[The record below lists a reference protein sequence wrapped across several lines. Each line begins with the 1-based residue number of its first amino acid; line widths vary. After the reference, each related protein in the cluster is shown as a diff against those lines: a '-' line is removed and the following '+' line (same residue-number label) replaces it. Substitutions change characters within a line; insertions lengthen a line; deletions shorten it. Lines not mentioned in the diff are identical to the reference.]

1 MTDDLFSIAD
11 KEEKAPQKTNAP
23 EMSVSELAFSLKRTL
38 EDTYGRVRIRGELS
52 RVKIH
57 TSGHMYSDLKDD
69 NAVINL
75 VCWRGQLAK
84 LSIKPEEGLEVI
96 CTGKVSSFP
105 ARSNYQLIV
114 ESMELAGEGALLKL
128 LEERKKKLAAEGLF
142 DSDKKRPLP
151 FLPQTIGVVTS
162 ETGAVFHDILHRIR
176 ERFPMRVILW
186 PVPVQGKG
194 ANEQIAKA
202 IHGFNAMPDGTR
214 PDVLIVGRGGGSLE
228 DLMAFNEEDVVR
240 AVAQSRIPV
249 ISSVGHET
257 DTTLIDY
264 VADRRAPTPT
274 GAAEMAVPER
284 MGLLQT
290 TQDLEQRL
298 LTALRR
304 TLADL
309 KNRFNAN
316 IAKLGSPQS
325 LLDAQGQKLDYLAD
339 KANNALSALIQKRRI
354 QLVESAGKLM
364 HPRERLAYGVQN
376 VKALN
381 DRLIRLSGQLT
392 EKEENRLQNAG
403 RLLETLSFKS
413 TLKRGFIVMRD
424 ASGTPVTEADSVVS
438 DTPYTLE
445 FKDEKRI
452 LVQKSG

>member
-1 MTDDLFSIAD
+1 M
-11 KEEKAPQKTNAP
+11 
-23 EMSVSELAFSLKRTL
+23 
-38 EDTYGRVRIRGELS
+38 
-52 RVKIH
+52 
-57 TSGHMYSDLKDD
+57 
-69 NAVINL
+69 
-75 VCWRGQLAK
+75 
-84 LSIKPEEGLEVI
+84 
-96 CTGKVSSFP
+96 
-105 ARSNYQLIV
+105 
-114 ESMELAGEGALLKL
+114 
-128 LEERKKKLAAEGLF
+128 
-142 DSDKKRPLP
+142 
-151 FLPQTIGVVTS
+151 
-162 ETGAVFHDILHRIR
+162 
-176 ERFPMRVILW
+176 
-186 PVPVQGKG
+186 
-194 ANEQIAKA
+194 
-202 IHGFNAMPDGTR
+202 
-214 PDVLIVGRGGGSLE
+214 
-228 DLMAFNEEDVVR
+228 
-240 AVAQSRIPV
+240 
-249 ISSVGHET
+249 
-257 DTTLIDY
+257 
-264 VADRRAPTPT
+264 
-274 GAAEMAVPER
+274 
-284 MGLLQT
+284 
-290 TQDLEQRL
+290 EQRL